1 MPRLKNAEELRVL
14 RESLK
19 KALIARRAEETIIT
33 VGMGTCGLAA
43 GAGDTFRSIQNE
55 LAKRGAKATLR
66 SVGCIGM
73 CVKEPLV
80 DIQLSGGERV
90 TYVNVTPGQVPRLI
104 EEHVI
109 NGQVVHEWALGVVP
123 QDW

>member
-1 MPRLKNAEELRVL
+1 MARLMNAQELAAL

-19 KALIARRAEETIIT
+19 DTIQERNAKEISIT
-33 VGMGTCGLAA
+33 VGMGTCGQAA
-43 GAGDTFRSIQNE
+43 GAGETYQALERE
-55 LAKRGAKATLR
+55 LERRGVAANLR

-80 DIQLSGGERV
+80 DIQLPGAPRV
-90 TYVNVTPGQVPRLI
+90 TYANVRPAQVQRLI

-109 NGQVVHEWALGVVP
+109 NGQVVKEWTLGFVP
-123 QDW
+123 PEW